1 MSIIWAALIFAAGLF
16 LGALLAFLVVV
27 LVAPRIADDTET
39 IYRGGESR

>member
-27 LVAPRIADDTET
+27 LVAPRIDDEPET
-39 IYRGGESR
+39 LFEAGWDQ